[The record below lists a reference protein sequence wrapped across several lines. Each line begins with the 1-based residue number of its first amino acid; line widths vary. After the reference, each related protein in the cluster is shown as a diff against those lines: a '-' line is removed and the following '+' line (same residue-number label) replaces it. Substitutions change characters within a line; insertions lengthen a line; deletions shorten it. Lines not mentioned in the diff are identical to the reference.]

1 MKKFVAWLLAL
12 SMILALAACGGEK
25 EPASASTASVPEETA
40 QAPEQEPEQEAEPAP
55 EAPAAEESSALEEAS
70 VEEEPVEKD
79 LETIES
85 EAMDIE
91 VPLPLTETGES
102 LSFWIAY
109 PPFLT
114 NYIDINDKQVYT
126 TLEKVTGV
134 HLNIDGCSLIDG
146 STVFNLMV
154 ASGDYDD
161 IISGFGMQYS
171 GSFDEAIEQEILTD
185 IAPYL
190 AEYAPNYNY
199 LLENSDEISKA
210 CYTDEGHIGEFS
222 YINDAHAAIRGGLVL
237 RGDMLKDVG
246 MEAPTTYEEMENVL
260 IAFRDQLGLDAPYW
274 SNSTGL
280 LAELMAGYG
289 ITTGYY
295 QVDGEVRYGYAQD
308 EFLDYLTMMN
318 RWYTEGLLYHD
329 FISVASN
336 QQFPDDSMV
345 NANQCGIFYESLNQ
359 FLGYDSTTSGDAD
372 FQISGM
378 AYPALNKG
386 DATHFSSVSGTV
398 SSGSGFAISTGCDN
412 VELAVQWCNYW
423 YTRDGSLLA
432 NYGVEGV
439 SFEYDDNGKPQF
451 TDLITNNP
459 DGLVYDIAV
468 SLYTSFNE
476 NAYIADNTK
485 TDANYTE
492 DQLVAI
498 ETWSSNADTEWVYS
512 PYASLTADESDA
524 YNNANSEI
532 ETYVAEMALKFI
544 VGETPLTEFD
554 AFRSTLNDMG
564 LETCLVAKQSA
575 LDRYNS
581 RG

>member
-1 MKKFVAWLLAL
+1 MKKIAALFLAL
-12 SMILALAACGGEK
+12 SMILAMAACGTQPSASSASAAPE
-25 EPASASTASVPEETA
+25 ASAS
-40 QAPEQEPEQEAEPAP
+40 EPTPSPTAEPTVPDDA
-55 EAPAAEESSALEEAS
+55 EASTEEATEAS
-70 VEEEPVEKD
+70 VIEEPVEKD
-79 LETIES
+79 LETIEA
-85 EAMDIE
+85 EAMDLPVE
-91 VPLPLTETGES
+91 LPLTTTGES

-114 NYIDINDKQVYT
+114 NFININDKQVYT
-126 TLEKVTGV
+126 TLEEVTGV

-161 IISGFGMQYS
+161 IISGFGMQYA
-171 GSFDEAIEQEILTD
+171 GSFDEAIDQEILVD

-190 AEYAPNYNY
+190 TEYAPNYNY
-199 LLENSDEISKA
+199 LLENCDDIGKA

-222 YINDAHAAIRGGLVL
+222 YINDSHTAIRGGLVL
-237 RGDMLKDVG
+237 RGDMLREVG
-246 MEAPTTYEEMENVL
+246 LESPTTYAEMENVL
-260 IAFRDQLGLDAPYW
+260 VAFRDQLGLEAPYW
-274 SNSTGL
+274 SNSSGI

-318 RWYTEGLLYHD
+318 KWYNEGLLYHD
-329 FISVASN
+329 FISVTAN

-359 FLGYDSTTSGDAD
+359 FLGYDSTTSGAPD

-386 DATHFSSVSGTV
+386 DTTHFSSVTGTV
-398 SSGSGFAISTGCDN
+398 NTGTGFAISTGCDN
-412 VELAVQWCNYW
+412 VELATQWCNYW
-423 YTRDGSLLA
+423 FTRDGSLLA

-439 SFEYDDNGKPQF
+439 SFEYNDEGKPQF
-451 TDLITNNP
+451 TDLVTNNP

-468 SLYTSFNE
+468 SIYTSFNE

-492 DQLVAI
+492 DQLQAI
-498 ETWSSNADTEWVYS
+498 ETWSSGADTQWVYS
-512 PYASLTADESDA
+512 PYASLTAEESDA
-524 YNNANSEI
+524 YNNANSEL

-544 VGETPLTEFD
+544 VGETPLSEFD
-554 AFRSTLNDMG
+554 AFRETLDNMG
-564 LETCLVAKQSA
+564 LQTCIEAKQSA
-575 LDRYNS
+575 LDRYNN

>member
-1 MKKFVAWLLAL
+1 MKKIAALFLAL
-12 SMILALAACGGEK
+12 SIIFAMAACGTQ
-25 EPASASTASVPEETA
+25 PDASSASA
-40 QAPEQEPEQEAEPAP
+40 AP
-55 EAPAAEESSALEEAS
+55 EAPAAGETAAPSQAPAVTEEAEASGSQAEEAS
-70 VEEEPVEKD
+70 LIEEPAETD
-79 LETIES
+79 LETIEA
-85 EAMDIE
+85 EAMDLPVE
-91 VPLPLTETGES
+91 LPLTDSGES

-114 NYIDINDKQVYT
+114 NFIDINDKQVYT
-126 TLEKVTGV
+126 TLEEVTGV
-134 HLNIDGCSLIDG
+134 HLDIDACSLIDG

-161 IISGFGMQYS
+161 IISGFGMQYA
-171 GSFDEAIEQEILTD
+171 GSFDEAIDQEILVD

-190 AEYAPNYNY
+190 ADNAPNYNY
-199 LLENSDEISKA
+199 LLENCDDISKA

-222 YINDAHAAIRGGLVL
+222 YINDSHAAIRGGLVL
-237 RGDMLKDVG
+237 RGDMLREVG
-246 MEAPTTYEEMENVL
+246 LEAPTTYEEMENVL
-260 IAFRDQLGLDAPYW
+260 VAFRDQLGLEAPYW
-274 SNSTGL
+274 SNSSGI

-308 EFLDYLTMMN
+308 AFLDYLTMMN
-318 RWYTEGLLYHD
+318 KWYTEGLLYHD
-329 FISVASN
+329 FISVTAN

-398 SSGSGFAISTGCDN
+398 NTGSGFAISTGCDN
-412 VELAVQWCNYW
+412 VELATQWCNYW
-423 YTRDGSLLA
+423 FTRDGSLLA

-439 SFEYDDNGKPQF
+439 SFEFGANGKPQF
-451 TDLITNNP
+451 TDLVTNNP
-459 DGLVYDIAV
+459 DGLAYDIAV
-468 SLYTSFNE
+468 SIYTSFNE

-492 DQLVAI
+492 DQLQAI
-498 ETWSSNADTEWVYS
+498 ETWSSGADTDWVYS
-512 PYASLTADESDA
+512 PYASLTAEESDA
-524 YNNANSEI
+524 YNNANAEL
-532 ETYVAEMALKFI
+532 ETYVAEMTLKFI
-544 VGETPLTEFD
+544 VGEVPLTEFET
-554 AFRSTLNDMG
+554 FRETLDGMG
-564 LETCLVAKQSA
+564 LQTCIDAKQSA